1 MLYYSVLHL
10 MVIHIRLWCVLGTQR
25 LRTLQ
30 VMGSLIRLWRELL
43 QVTKLIVWDL
53 SIFDVSLASIC
64 DLDETTI

>member
-1 MLYYSVLHL
+1 

-30 VMGSLIRLWRELL
+30 VMGSLIRLWQELL

-53 SIFDVSLASIC
+53 SIFGVSLASIC
-64 DLDETTI
+64 DLDGTTV